1 MKFVLIL
8 TLFGMDSSDIVYVI
22 DHNMTGIDCIERF
35 EQQQTILENTFNPID
50 FRLSCELD
58 QAYEG

>member
-1 MKFVLIL
+1 
-8 TLFGMDSSDIVYVI
+8 MDSSDIVYVI
-22 DHNMTGIDCIERF
+22 DHNMTGIACIERF